1 MFALFMLVIVCLFCQ
16 YWGVLNEPE
25 KVDLGTMCYKCKKYH
40 LGLCYG
46 LMRSCTLKHRQSCAA
61 ENFYILTNRGQ
72 SMYHYSRL
80 SCMTNCEDINFLSF
94 ERRTELIC
102 CKHSS
107 YCNLPMGL

>member
-1 MFALFMLVIVCLFCQ
+1 MFALSVLMIVFLFCP
-16 YWGVLNEPE
+16 YWGSLHKNEE
-25 KVDLGTMCYKCKKYH
+25 DLGTLCYKCKKYH
-40 LGLCYG
+40 LGLCYDM
-46 LMRSCTLKHRQSCAA
+46 MRSCSLKHRQSCAA
-61 ENFYILTNRGQ
+61 ENFYILTPKGQ

-94 ERRTELIC
+94 EKRTELIC